1 MFRWTETHSYNII
14 NICRRDGGGIKQEE
28 VNDMNEM
35 NGTNG
40 KSNGGVQSH
49 DDTWRIFRIM
59 AEFVDGFETLSK
71 IGPCV
76 TIFGSARTP
85 KGDRYYEMARTV
97 AELAVKNG
105 YGVITGGGGGIME
118 AANRGAF
125 EAKGMSVGLNIQL
138 PFEQA
143 ANKYIKLLLSF
154 RHFFCR
160 KVMFLK
166 YTSAV
171 IVLPGGFGTMDELF
185 EALTLIQ
192 TQKSE
197 YLPLVIMGKEYWKGL
212 DAWLHE
218 CMFPNGY
225 ISREDFDIVNMT
237 DDPQEAIDII
247 NAVMKKRSSKVN
259 FA

>member
-1 MFRWTETHSYNII
+1 
-14 NICRRDGGGIKQEE
+14 
-28 VNDMNEM
+28 M
-35 NGTNG
+35 NGNNG
-40 KSNGGVQSH
+40 IQSH

-85 KGDRYYEMARTV
+85 RGDRYYEMARGV

-125 EAKGMSVGLNIQL
+125 EAGGTSVGLNIQL
-138 PFEQA
+138 PFEQV

-197 YLPLVIMGKEYWKGL
+197 YLPLVMMGKEYWKGL
-212 DAWLHE
+212 NDWLQGS
-218 CMFPNGY
+218 MFGSGY
-225 ISREDFDIVNMT
+225 ISPDDFDIINLT
-237 DDPQEAIDII
+237 DEPKEAIDII
-247 NAVMKKRSSKVN
+247 NAFTKKRSSKVN

>member
-1 MFRWTETHSYNII
+1 
-14 NICRRDGGGIKQEE
+14 
-28 VNDMNEM
+28 MNGK

-40 KSNGGVQSH
+40 RMSAPQVH

-59 AEFVDGFETLSK
+59 AEFVDGFETLSE
-71 IGPCV
+71 IGPCI

-85 KGDRYYEMARTV
+85 EGDRYYEMARNV
-97 AELAVKNG
+97 AACAVKSG

-118 AANRGAF
+118 AANRGAH
-125 EAKGMSVGLNIQL
+125 EANGMSVGLNIQL
-138 PFEQA
+138 PFEQV

-154 RHFFCR
+154 KHFFCR

-185 EALTLIQ
+185 EALTLVQ
-192 TQKSE
+192 TKKSG
-197 YLPLVIMGKEYWKGL
+197 YLPLVIMGKDYWKGL
-212 DAWLHE
+212 NDWLHE
-218 CMFPNGY
+218 SMFANRY
-225 ISREDFDIVNMT
+225 VSEEDFDMINMT
-237 DDPQEAIDII
+237 DDPEKAIEII
-247 NAVMKKRSSKVN
+247 NAFTKKRNTPVN